1 MNSPESQN
9 DPRFLTKRIGL
20 FKEAPHSRSVTST
33 ISALLKINS
42 ARNLSSASMGF
53 ACFFGYK
60 TSMRFK
66 SRLIRGTLI
75 QRYKRFLADVR
86 LENDEVVTAHC
97 TNTGSMMGCK
107 EPGSAV
113 YISRSDKLQRKL
125 AYTWEMIEI
134 AGSWVGINTMHPNKL
149 VAEAVESGVIKE
161 LRGYPTIRREVKV
174 SAHTRLDLCLEGS
187 SGNCFVE
194 VKNVTLA
201 VDGTAAFP
209 DAVSER
215 GTKHLKE
222 LIRLKRQGHRAA
234 LVFVIQRGDCETFR
248 PADEIDSEYGR
259 WLRKAVKAGVEA
271 LPYIARV
278 APKEIILSER
288 IAIQL

>member
-1 MNSPESQN
+1 
-9 DPRFLTKRIGL
+9 
-20 FKEAPHSRSVTST
+20 
-33 ISALLKINS
+33 
-42 ARNLSSASMGF
+42 MGF
-53 ACFFGYK
+53 ISCFGYK
-60 TSMRFK
+60 TPMRFK

-86 LENDEVVTAHC
+86 LANDEIVVAHC

-113 YISRSDKLQRKL
+113 YISRSDNLNRKL

-134 AGSWVGINTMHPNKL
+134 NGRWVGINTMHPNKL
-149 VAEAVESGVIKE
+149 VAEAIESGIIEE
-161 LRGYPTIRREVKV
+161 LSGYSVIRREVKV
-174 SAHTRLDLCLEGS
+174 SAHSRLDLCLESHG
-187 SGNCFVE
+187 GNCYVE
-194 VKNVTLA
+194 VKNVTLT
-201 VDGTAAFP
+201 VNGSAAFP

-259 WLRKAVKAGVEA
+259 WLRRAVKAGVEA
-271 LPYIARV
+271 LPYLATVTPR
-278 APKEIILSER
+278 EIILTRRLE
-288 IAIQL
+288 IKL